1 MSLGGRPCAQGV
13 RREIV
18 PAVPLAWN
26 ARMANYA
33 RQAGA
38 VCKDGRIAAWWQPT
52 PRQWHRLEQ
61 KRRHHDARAAE
72 S

>member
-1 MSLGGRPCAQGV
+1 MSLGGRPCAQGKP
-13 RREIV
+13 REIV
-18 PAVPLAWN
+18 PAVPLTWD
-26 ARMANYA
+26 ARMLGYA
-33 RQAGA
+33 RQAGMLTG
-38 VCKDGRIAAWWQPT
+38 DGEVSIAWQPT